1 MAQAVGDPEEQRII
15 ADKLQRY
22 LEILDEETNHLT
34 ATFEQLGDTWN
45 DCKRDEFAMIYE
57 EFNHALDTLM
67 ESASDQIPHL
77 RTMADDLETYLGR

>member
-1 MAQAVGDPEEQRII
+1 
-15 ADKLQRY
+15 
-22 LEILDEETNHLT
+22 
-34 ATFEQLGDTWN
+34 
-45 DCKRDEFAMIYE
+45 MIYE